1 MRHIEIAENI
11 ARAARQAEERGEHG
25 LAATLFFKALR
36 VLQGKAVDQ
45 SRNVSS
51 LYAQARRWAA
61 TRNGQVLSET
71 VVAPPP
77 STVRRWRR
85 S

>member
-1 MRHIEIAENI
+1 MRNIDLAENI

-25 LAATLFFKALR
+25 TAAMLFLNALR
-36 VLQGKAVDQ
+36 ALQSKAADQ
-45 SRNVSS
+45 SRNVCS

-61 TRNGQVLSET
+61 SRNGQVLSDT

-77 STVRRWRR
+77 STVRR
-85 S
+85 